1 MTSPVPRDRE
11 LLSEASKALDEAVAC
26 SGQQTCADTRLRLL
40 EGAAAHVGGYTLDH
54 FDLAVAAS
62 RAHEPWAAAPAAAVS
77 RQLAEA
83 ILDGPLPPS
92 LTLAALGDLD
102 LDPVARRRQG
112 RYFTDSRLALSL
124 ASGVQQQTIA
134 ARSIVDPA
142 CGAGVLLVAAALQA
156 ASSPA
161 RRAHLVRHV
170 LWGVDRD
177 PRAVRAARA
186 AISSLTGDMAA
197 IAGLGQHLLVAD
209 SLAAGRAWWEKR
221 APAGFDL
228 VVANPPWEKL
238 RVTRHEH
245 ALGNGHRRHY
255 GDEYGGPEVDEDA
268 LRSDR
273 LATSGYREHVTA
285 ELAHQGRG
293 ESDLYKMFLELGAT
307 LTSASGSLAFLV
319 PAGFIRN
326 RGAREL
332 REWLFGNFDADILI
346 LDNRQRYFEI
356 DSRFKFVQ
364 LLARRRNANDSTIR
378 FGTASAARGMIP
390 WKAKTSLEELR
401 RMQADLALP
410 EVRDRDDWEL
420 FSRISRSHPRFGD
433 QEAGWYPRF
442 HREVDM
448 TNDRASFRSAPGAP
462 GDLPLI
468 EGRMVHHHRVAA
480 KRYVAGRGRR
490 AEWQAQSPFRA
501 PFRPQWYIR
510 RADLRPRVRA
520 RVRLT
525 RAGFCDIT
533 GQTNERTV
541 LAALIPEGVVCGNK
555 VPTIDFA
562 SKSQS
567 RAWVGIANSFAFDW
581 LARRSVTTTINFFIL
596 RSLPVPAWQQR
607 TEGLTAIAQAVRVLA
622 RAEREDGT
630 ADLWDIAR
638 LRARIEV
645 LTARLYGISVA
656 DLDRMLHD
664 FPQVDRA
671 QPPIPGEPVSTVT
684 RDLIVGSGDGWASP
698 SELMRAAERSML
710 AAAVGAVPFVPNEHA
725 RAYGRTL

>member
-1 MTSPVPRDRE
+1 MARSG
-11 LLSEASKALDEAVAC
+11 LEA
-26 SGQQTCADTRLRLL
+26 CADVRLRLL
-40 EGAAAHVGGYTLDH
+40 EGAAAHVGGYALDH
-54 FDLAVAAS
+54 FDLAVRPAEAP
-62 RAHEPWAAAPAAAVS
+62 EPLTAPDAAVLS
-77 RQLAEA
+77 CGLAEA
-83 ILDGPLPPS
+83 VRDGPLPPS
-92 LTLAALGDLD
+92 LALAALGDLD
-102 LDPVARRRQG
+102 FDPVARRRQG
-112 RYFTDSRLALSL
+112 RYFTDSRLALAL
-124 ASGVQQQTIA
+124 ASGVQKQTITSK
-134 ARSIVDPA
+134 SIVDPA

-156 ASSPA
+156 ASSPP

-197 IAGLGQHLLVAD
+197 IAGLGRHLLVAD
-209 SLAAGRAWWEKR
+209 SLAAGRAWWAER

-255 GDEYGGPEVDEDA
+255 GDEYGGAEVDEDA
-268 LRSDR
+268 FRSDR

-285 ELAHQGRG
+285 QLAHQGRG

-307 LTSASGSLAFLV
+307 LTSASGSLALLV

-346 LDNRQRYFEI
+346 LDNRKRYFEI

-364 LLARRRNANDSTIR
+364 LLAQRRNANDSTIH
-378 FGTASAARGMIP
+378 FGTASATQGPIP

-420 FSRISRSHPRFGD
+420 FTRISRSHPRFGD
-433 QEAGWYPRF
+433 QEAGWHPRF

-448 TNDRASFRSAPGAP
+448 TNDRAKFRSAPGSP
-462 GDLPLI
+462 GDLPVI
-468 EGRMVHHHRVAA
+468 EGRMVHHHRVSA

-490 AEWQAQSPFRA
+490 AEWEAQLPFQAPL
-501 PFRPQWYIR
+501 RPQWYVR

-520 RVRLT
+520 RVGLT

-541 LAALIPEGVVCGNK
+541 LASLIPEGVVCGNK

-562 SKSQS
+562 SEPQS
-567 RAWVGIANSFAFDW
+567 RAWVGTANTFVFDW

-596 RSLPVPAWQQR
+596 RSLPIPAWQNH
-607 TEGLTAIAQAVRVLA
+607 TEGFTAIAEAVRVLA
-622 RAEREDGT
+622 HAEREDGT
-630 ADLWDIAR
+630 ADLWGIAR

-645 LTARLYGISVA
+645 LAACLYGISVA
-656 DLDRMLHD
+656 DLDQMLHD

-671 QPPIPGEPVSTVT
+671 QPPIPGEPASTVT

-698 SELMRAAERSML
+698 SQLKRAADRAIL
-710 AAAVGAVPFVPNEHA
+710 AASAGAVPFVPNEHA
-725 RAYGRTL
+725 RAYGRAS